1 MVVFVVC
8 LMNCACWQ
16 GIVGCGLMDKEFY
29 VNVADLMMQE
39 LHLPRLKR
47 RVVYDTIDGFV
58 PIIGVECER

>member
-1 MVVFVVC
+1 MNLVV
-8 LMNCACWQ
+8 
-16 GIVGCGLMDKEFY
+16 VGVETMIDEVFY

-58 PIIGVECER
+58 PIIGVECEI